1 MATRLSSIIRPFVRF
16 DFIVADFAGLDLEG
30 SRISA
35 SFLTSLLNLAR
46 KNDVE
51 LPSVVTMFAR
61 GMVTL
66 EGLLTELHSNT

>member
-1 MATRLSSIIRPFVRF
+1 M
-16 DFIVADFAGLDLEG
+16 
-30 SRISA
+30 
-35 SFLTSLLNLAR
+35 TSLLNLAR

-66 EGLLTELHSNT
+66 EGLLTEYMPNVNNDPDHPDAH